1 MTGGGDGSPGGDDT
15 IGDEGVAGDAIA
27 DDTAAFRRYLRAK
40 RAVDDRALDRRLLGI
55 FRERLADRAEATA
68 GPLRVLEVG
77 AGIGTMIARLIDW
90 EVLPPGETR
99 YDAVDRDAET
109 LAGLEPFLREWA
121 ADREGTVSVSDAD
134 GGGGGEET
142 DGGGET
148 DALVVET
155 DARTVRVEPVA
166 ADAVAYATERA
177 GERDALIG
185 MALLDVLPLDGLD
198 PLLDA
203 LAPGGTYY
211 FPITFDGGTRFRP
224 SHPADRAIERRYHAH
239 MDAKPGGS
247 SRAGGDAL
255 ARLREVDGSSLLGVA
270 GSDWVV
276 RPVEGGDQHP
286 SSEVFSPEGPY
297 PGDEAFFLHHILDTV
312 EAAVGE
318 VIDGGVGE
326 LPEDGGTN
334 PEDGGSRMADSDPD
348 AVAELDDWLD
358 TRRRQVDAGELVY
371 LTHQLDLLGRVDPEG

>member
-1 MTGGGDGSPGGDDT
+1 MTVGGDGSPVGGD
-15 IGDEGVAGDAIA
+15 DAIA
-27 DDTAAFRRYLRAK
+27 DDTSAFRRYLRAK
-40 RAVDDRALDRRLLGI
+40 RAVDDRALDRRLVGLL
-55 FRERLADRAEATA
+55 RERLADRAASE

-77 AGIGTMIARLIDW
+77 SGIGTMVARLIEW

-99 YDAVDRDAET
+99 YVAVDRDAGA

-121 ADREGTVSVSDAD
+121 ADRSASVSVDEAD
-134 GGGGGEET
+134 EGGEA
-142 DGGGET
+142 
-148 DALVVET
+148 DALVVESN
-155 DARTVRVEPVA
+155 ARTVRVEPVA
-166 ADAVAYATERA
+166 ADAVAFA
-177 GERDALIG
+177 GERPDEFDALIG
-185 MALLDVLPLDGLD
+185 MALLDVLDLDGLGT
-198 PLLDA
+198 LLDA

-276 RPVEGGDQHP
+276 RPVEVGDRRTP
-286 SSEVFSPEGPY
+286 SDSPY
-297 PGDEAFFLHHILDTV
+297 PGDEAFFLRHILDTV

-318 VIDGGVGE
+318 VIDGSVGE
-326 LPEDGGTN
+326 PPADGGVHTEN
-334 PEDGGSRMADSDPD
+334 NGVDTKGSDADPAAALDG
-348 AVAELDDWLD
+348 WLD
-358 TRRRQVDAGELVY
+358 ARRRQVDAGELVY